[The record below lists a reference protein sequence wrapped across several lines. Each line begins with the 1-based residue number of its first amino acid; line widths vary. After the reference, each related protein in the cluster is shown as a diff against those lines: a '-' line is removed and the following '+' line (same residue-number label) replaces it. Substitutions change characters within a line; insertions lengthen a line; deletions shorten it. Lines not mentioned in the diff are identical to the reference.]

1 MHIRNSIAACFIF
14 SCSAYSQA
22 ADPMAELAQKLEGTI
37 YVIPHRESAD
47 GVLSACGLEFA
58 AMKRDFSTKQG
69 APVKIVG
76 SFYLRLRKKAAIMYT
91 LKLGMYD
98 GFSSEN
104 GFAPHNA
111 FIRAPDGKAPIKA
124 IRVPAENAGFALFV
138 GLLDDEVIAAYAAIA
153 EKSQLVVGFNRKAGQ
168 QDVIVSLDLTV
179 VDMQIKDNE
188 VVRARSNKPVAE
200 FMSCSGDLF
209 EDAKSQ

>member
-1 MHIRNSIAACFIF
+1 
-14 SCSAYSQA
+14 
-22 ADPMAELAQKLEGTI
+22 T
-37 YVIPHRESAD
+37 V
-47 GVLSACGLEFA
+47 
-58 AMKRDFSTKQG
+58 
-69 APVKIVG
+69 
-76 SFYLRLRKKAAIMYT
+76 YT
-91 LKLGMYD
+91 LKLGLYD
-98 GFSSEN
+98 GYSSDN

-124 IRVPAENAGFALFV
+124 KRVPAENAGFALFV
-138 GLLDDEVIAAYAAIA
+138 GALDDEVIAAYAAIA

-179 VDMQIKDNE
+179 VDIQIKDNE

-209 EDAKSQ
+209 EIAK